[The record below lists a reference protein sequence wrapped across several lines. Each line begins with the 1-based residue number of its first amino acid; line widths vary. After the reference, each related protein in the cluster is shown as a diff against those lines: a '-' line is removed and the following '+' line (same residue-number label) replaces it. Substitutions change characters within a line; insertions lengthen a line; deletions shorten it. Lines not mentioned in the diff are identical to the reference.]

1 MGILEQWTM
10 QFACKIKLNRN
21 YTVILV
27 LVYIMDNANAWKIKL
42 NPYNKVQA

>member
-21 YTVILV
+21 YTV
-27 LVYIMDNANAWKIKL
+27 LVYIMDNANAWKITL